1 MELSELIKS
10 RHSKRILA
18 MCDYTGIVSILQFMH
33 LFQTQLNCPKIYEIS
48 SAGKVFQRHAV
59 ADGNGRDPK
68 PFKIEWAT
76 EKGDL
81 LYLGSTGKEWTMQGV
96 SCLHVCVTKDL

>member
-10 RHSKRILA
+10 RHSKRVLA
-18 MCDYTGIVSILQFMH
+18 MCDYTGI
-33 LFQTQLNCPKIYEIS
+33 IYEIS
-48 SAGKVFQRHAV
+48 SSGKVFQRHAV

-76 EKGDL
+76 EKGPL
-81 LYLGSTGKEWTMQGV
+81 LYLGSTGKEWTTQGV
-96 SCLHVCVTKDL
+96 GELSEQTFFVFPSLLIP